1 MAVANA
7 EIVELPEEMIHEEVH
22 RAINEF
28 LGGLQQ
34 QGISPDMYFQITGT
48 TQDDL
53 HKQYEADAEKRT
65 KTNLVV
71 EAVAQAEGL
80 EATEEEINKEIE
92 DLAATYNMEVE
103 QVRNLLSSEMLKHDI
118 AVKKAVEVITSTA
131 TVK

>member
-1 MAVANA
+1 
-7 EIVELPEEMIHEEVH
+7 MIHEEVH

-28 LGGLQQ
+28 LGGLKQ

-53 HKQYEADAEKRT
+53 YKQYEADAEKRT

-71 EAVAQAEGL
+71 EAVAKTEGL

-92 DLAATYNMEVE
+92 DLAKHTTWKWNKFATCFHQKCLNTIS
-103 QVRNLLSSEMLKHDI
+103 L
-118 AVKKAVEVITSTA
+118 
-131 TVK
+131 